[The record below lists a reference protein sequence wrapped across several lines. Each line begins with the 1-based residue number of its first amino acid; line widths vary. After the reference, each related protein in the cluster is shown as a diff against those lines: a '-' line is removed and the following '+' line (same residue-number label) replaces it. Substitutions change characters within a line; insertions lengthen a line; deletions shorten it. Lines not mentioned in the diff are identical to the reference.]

1 MLVKMNWMQKKLME
15 KMYKF
20 FNKVGK
26 HEAHDVLQERI
37 NEAIK
42 QKYEWLR

>member
-1 MLVKMNWMQKKLME
+1 ME
-15 KMYKF
+15 LQRFYK
-20 FNKVGK
+20 KVGV